1 MSKIPL
7 FALGLLTIFLGFLL
21 VPLAGANPDLA
32 ALSKARVIK
41 FTGTERLSHPFSF
54 DIEVTVPDPALNFSG
69 VIGQPIRLQV
79 TPGRIVAGMVEKLE
93 QISVSGR
100 QGQYRIWIVP
110 SLNRM
115 AYRSGSRTFSDM
127 NPVQIVTGLLN
138 EAGISGFETRLNGA
152 MSAEE
157 ITVQYQE
164 SDLTFFSRLLES
176 EGIHYHFELSPSGEK
191 LLLGDSNNAFPVLSP
206 GKLVFGGQTTP
217 SITVFSRGQAM
228 HSGRVK
234 AGDFNWKTPQINL
247 TATVQTPLFSD
258 LVEGLFPALVD
269 SPPELQRNAAVR
281 LGARVTEGQSCRGES
296 TYSQLQP
303 GFRFLLTG
311 HPRTDFNQEY
321 VVTGVEHQGSL
332 KDYRN
337 TFTCLPAAI
346 PYLPSPVTPQPKVT
360 GVLPAI
366 VVGPQGETKHVD
378 NFGRVRVRF
387 PWRNSAFSNT
397 DGLGDSGWVRV
408 AQIATGTGPTTM
420 WLPDIGD
427 EVLVAFEHGDP
438 NRPVILGSLWNGKDM
453 PPSPLPDNKFRSM
466 FQSRSAS
473 GGINEIVFDDTAGSE
488 RLLLRSGNQFLSLS
502 PAGISASSAIS
513 TQPPVIQRVQPQ
525 SGLKTPSLPVVPK
538 R

>member
-1 MSKIPL
+1 
-7 FALGLLTIFLGFLL
+7 
-21 VPLAGANPDLA
+21 
-32 ALSKARVIK
+32 
-41 FTGTERLSHPFSF
+41 
-54 DIEVTVPDPALNFSG
+54 
-69 VIGQPIRLQV
+69 
-79 TPGRIVAGMVEKLE
+79 VAGMVENVE
-93 QISVSGR
+93 QMDVSGR
-100 QGQYRIWIVP
+100 HGQYRVRIVP
-110 SLNRM
+110 SLNRL
-115 AYRSGSRTFSDM
+115 AYRSGSRTFADM

-138 EAGISGFETRLNGA
+138 EAGISGFETRLNGP

-157 ITVQYQE
+157 ITVQFQE
-164 SDLTFFSRLLES
+164 SDLAFFSRLLER

-191 LLLGDSNNAFPVLSP
+191 ILLGDSNNVFPIIPP
-206 GKLVFGGQTTP
+206 GKLVFGGQNTP
-217 SITVFSRGQAM
+217 SITAFSRGQAM
-228 HSGRVK
+228 HSGRVE
-234 AGDFNWKTPQINL
+234 AGDFNWRTPQINP

-258 LVEGLFPALVD
+258 LVEGIFPALVD
-269 SPPELQRNAAVR
+269 THQEAQRYAAVR
-281 LGARVTEGQSCRGES
+281 LGARVAKGQSCRGES

-303 GFRFLLTG
+303 GFRFLLSG

-321 VVTGVEHQGSL
+321 IVTGVEHQGSP

-346 PYLPSPVTPQPKVT
+346 PFLPSPVTPQPTIT

-378 NFGRVRVRF
+378 NFGRVRIRF
-387 PWRNSAFSNT
+387 PWRKPAFSNT

-408 AQIATGTGPTTM
+408 VQIATGVGTTSL

-438 NRPVILGSLWNGKDM
+438 NRPVILGSVWNGKDM
-453 PPSPLPDNKFRSM
+453 PPAPLPNDKFRSM
-466 FQSRSAS
+466 FQSRSTS
-473 GGINEIVFDDTAGSE
+473 GRINEIIFDDTSGSE

-513 TQPPVIQRVQPQ
+513 TQPPVIQRFQP
-525 SGLKTPSLPVVPK
+525 SKGLKPPSLPVVPK